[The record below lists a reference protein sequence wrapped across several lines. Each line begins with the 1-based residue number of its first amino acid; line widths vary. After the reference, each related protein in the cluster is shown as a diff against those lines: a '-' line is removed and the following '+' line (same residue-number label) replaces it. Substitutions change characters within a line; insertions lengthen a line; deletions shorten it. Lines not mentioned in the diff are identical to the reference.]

1 MKLYKTILAAGA
13 AMMMMTSCS
22 DWLDVNVN
30 PNSPTDA
37 LAPYSKRLAH
47 IEFYTNHAYFIGGQ
61 AISYLCGDFTS
72 NARTGNQGSYA
83 QWSMTEWR
91 CTTVYQWFFVGAGSN
106 IKPMIDDAMAN
117 GAYHYAGA
125 GHLILAYGMA
135 MMNDLHGEMPCSD
148 ALGENVTPKYDS
160 GRDMYKYIMNE
171 IETGLELLGRDQE
184 AGALSLAANDFWAN
198 GDVSKWIK
206 WGNLLKARQL
216 LKLSKKTAGTFNLE
230 GDQFNYDA
238 DAILAALDKSFAS
251 NSDNM
256 VINHTDEPNGSLD
269 NLGWGEQVLYNPTYS
284 VDGMNSNVF
293 FTKTVED
300 NLTNFA
306 GCGVEDP
313 RADRILPWAKSF
325 KTANSPADLV
335 WSADGTWRRS
345 KGVDMLTNTRM
356 DGSPYA
362 VSFGV
367 PMNMKDDETVIKDL
381 DNNPIP
387 HFYCNSRD
395 NIGDTIYVHQRC
407 GGKGYYGG
415 QDLLVYLDNQKGKGG
430 DRSALSGTFG
440 TRPSSPSPVGTYY
453 EACFIRAEVLFN
465 KGDKSGAM
473 NAYKA
478 GVKAHMEYMKDR
490 IDRWVAEDA
499 NLTRCPSFKPMTN
512 EEIANYVDNVLG
524 KQELTIGHI
533 MTQKHIAMM
542 YTLENWND
550 MRRYDYNPN
559 VFLAWDKPYEY
570 GVGTKITIPEGQYP
584 RRWRVSSHEYNYN
597 TTQLNAACPNELCDL
612 VGAKKGDGWNRE
624 NAMWTIPVWWDTNLK

>member
-1 MKLYKTILAAGA
+1 MKLYKSILAAGA
-13 AMMMMTSCS
+13 AMVMMTSCS

-37 LAPYSKRLAH
+37 LAPYEKRLAH

-106 IKPMIDDAMAN
+106 IKPMIDDAMSK

-148 ALGENVTPKYDS
+148 ALGENTTPKYDS

-171 IETGLELLGRDQE
+171 IETGLELLARDQKD
-184 AGALSLAANDFWAN
+184 GTVSLAANDFWGN

-216 LKLSKKTAGTFNLE
+216 LKLSKKTAGTFDLAN
-230 GDQFNYDA
+230 DQLNYDA
-238 DAILAALDKSFAS
+238 NAILAALDKSFTGG
-251 NSDNM
+251 DDM
-256 VINHTDEPNGSLD
+256 IINHTDEPNGTLD

-293 FTKTVED
+293 FTKTVVD
-300 NLTNFA
+300 NLTDFA

-313 RADRILPWAKSF
+313 RADRILPWANSE
-325 KTANSPADLV
+325 KTETTPEGLK
-335 WSADGTWRRS
+335 WDGNWRRTV
-345 KGVDMLTNTRM
+345 GVDMLTNTRV

-362 VSFGV
+362 TSW
-367 PMNMKDDETVIKDL
+367 
-381 DNNPIP
+381 DNKAKR
-387 HFYCNSRD
+387 FYCDSKD
-395 NIGDTIYVHQRC
+395 NAEDTIYVHQRC

-415 QDLLVYLDNQKGKGG
+415 TDLLIYLDNLKGKGT

-465 KGDKSGAM
+465 KGDNAGAM

-478 GVKAHMEYMKDR
+478 GVKAHMQYMKDR
-490 IDRWVAEDA
+490 IDRWVAEDN
-499 NLTRCPSFKPMTN
+499 NLTRCPSFRPMTN
-512 EEIANYVDNVLG
+512 DEINNYVDNVLG
-524 KQELTIGHI
+524 NQTLTIGHI

-542 YTLENWND
+542 YTQENWND

-559 VFLAWDKPYEY
+559 VFLAWNVPYEY
-570 GVGTKITIPEGQYP
+570 SISTKKTIPEGKTP

-597 TTQLNAACPNELCDL
+597 TNQLIAACPDDLCDL
-612 VGAKKGDGWNRE
+612 VGAVKGKKWYNDD
-624 NAMWTIPVWWDTNLK
+624 AMWVIPVWWDSNLK